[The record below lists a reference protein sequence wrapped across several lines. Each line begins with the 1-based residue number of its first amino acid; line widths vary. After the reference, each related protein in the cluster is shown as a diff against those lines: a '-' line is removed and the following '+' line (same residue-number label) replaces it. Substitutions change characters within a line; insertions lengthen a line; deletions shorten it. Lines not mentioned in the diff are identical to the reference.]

1 MLVLEILTRKPS
13 GLEQQGEVDLATWV
27 QSAMG
32 EESGGGGAAV
42 FDQEMA
48 GSNHSQ
54 GEMMKLLTIAL
65 SCCQAEVES
74 RPDIKEVADKVEE
87 IKERDFDDDFYSSY
101 ASESD
106 MRSSR
111 GLSEDFKSI
120 NV

>member
-1 MLVLEILTRKPS
+1 MLVLEILTRKSS
-13 GLEQQGEVDLATWV
+13 GLEQQNGEVELATWV

-32 EESGGGGAAV
+32 DESGGAEV

-48 GSNHSQ
+48 GSNHSR

-65 SCCQAEVES
+65 SCCQAEVDS

-120 NV
+120 NM